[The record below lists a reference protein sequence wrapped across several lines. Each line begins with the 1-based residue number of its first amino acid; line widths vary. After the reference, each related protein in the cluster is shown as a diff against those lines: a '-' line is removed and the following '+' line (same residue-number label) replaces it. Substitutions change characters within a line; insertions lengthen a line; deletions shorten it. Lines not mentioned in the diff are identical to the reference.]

1 MLTGKKVKRSKQA
14 VQDAFTVLHS
24 NMELID
30 SNMREMLQFN
40 QDIARV
46 LYVCLDSRM
55 SNILENMTAVN

>member
-1 MLTGKKVKRSKQA
+1 
-14 VQDAFTVLHS
+14 
-24 NMELID
+24 MELID